1 MADSIRTLKE
11 DNNDVTY
18 PVTKASAVYLNSG
31 TDAEAKFATCVTAQ
45 NLAVTS
51 PSTPLVGTGMISDGA
66 VTSSKIDWTTM
77 NIIEAPGKYEVVGT
91 TSGDF
96 NYALKF
102 ADGRLIC
109 FQRITITD
117 AASVAWGNCYR
128 ATVNPSSNYAVSFI
142 AQPITVEH
150 FTSKSVNDN
159 TSWAVNVGG
168 PSMIK
173 PQQIYLVRPS
183 SGNING
189 TLNIVAYGYWK

>member
-1 MADSIRTLKE
+1 MCDGSKPIEVGGWDDDLFHLTSAEYSFIDCG
-11 DNNDVTY
+11 NDGETEFVLCLRY
-18 PVTKASAVYLNSG
+18 G
-31 TDAEAKFATCVTAQ
+31 D
-45 NLAVTS
+45 
-51 PSTPLVGTGMISDGA
+51 
-66 VTSSKIDWTTM
+66 
-77 NIIEAPGKYEVVGT
+77 
-91 TSGDF
+91 SGDF